1 MPVTHLAG
9 ALCHPTDCTL
19 RASNSQHIAMRF
31 NEYSS
36 VSYPRDLG
44 RVQVAERWR
53 RIKECNYVPVKV
65 ANTRADL
72 GESLVWDERSGVLY
86 FVDISGGRI
95 NCLAPD
101 GEVDCLYES
110 AARI

>member
-1 MPVTHLAG
+1 M
-9 ALCHPTDCTL
+9 
-19 RASNSQHIAMRF
+19 
-31 NEYSS
+31 
-36 VSYPRDLG
+36 
-44 RVQVAERWR
+44 QVAERWS

-95 NCLAPD
+95 NGLTPMAKSIAFTSLPRALAPW
-101 GEVDCLYES
+101 
-110 AARI
+110 R